1 LFTEKEKSVLAK
13 NLWQT
18 LLRYSKNTMTK
29 SILPCSDVLTDETAR
44 VLNTAGIDWTKAVM
58 YRTVASDLSDI
69 NINEYDMLVF
79 FSSRNKISFSK
90 FPKI

>member
-1 LFTEKEKSVLAK
+1 
-13 NLWQT
+13 
-18 LLRYSKNTMTK
+18 
-29 SILPCSDVLTDETAR
+29 

-79 FSSRNKISFSK
+79 FSHQGIKSLFQN
-90 FPKI
+90 FPKFEQGEKKLQFLEHQQNKLPKKLD